1 MSEIHRRLAGALLA
15 VAVLIVPLSASAQMR
30 GPAPAGRGITVTFG
44 QPPQAHPFRPQNIFP
59 AIPFF
64 YPDYGSEPVVVQ
76 SPPPQVVV
84 VQAPPAAAEIPE
96 PSKPKLLMIEWRG
109 DRYLRITGAEDAGA
123 RTQPTRPDFTEDAAA
138 RPKNAATRQPHQLL
152 PAVIVFRDGRQEE
165 VGSYAIM
172 GAVMYVGKDYWTDGS
187 WNEKVQLAD
196 LDVPATLR
204 LNQERGVK
212 FLLPSGPNEVVTR
225 P

>member
-1 MSEIHRRLAGALLA
+1 MHRRLASALLA

-30 GPAPAGRGITVTFG
+30 GPASTGRGITVTFG
-44 QPPQAHPFRPQNIFP
+44 QPPQAHPFRPQHIFP

-76 SPPPQVVV
+76 SPPPQIVL

-109 DRYLRITGAEDAGA
+109 DRYLRVTGAEDSAT
-123 RTQPTRPDFTEDAAA
+123 RTQPTQPDYSEEAVMAT
-138 RPKNAATRQPHQLL
+138 PKIPVNRQPHALL

-165 VGSYAIM
+165 VGSYTIVGM
-172 GAVMYVGKDYWTDGS
+172 VMYAGKDYWTDGT
-187 WNEKVQLAD
+187 WTEKVQLAD

-212 FLLPSGPNEVVTR
+212 FLLPSGPNQVVTR